1 MGARGCKVDPM
12 GCCRGSCMFEALA
25 LPSCQVVKS
34 ARCVRLA
41 SRHSAAPTFV
51 PRPVATEIAGA
62 IAAAEHS
69 DLNSHFLHLVARAA
83 AGGQER
89 RGGGE

>member
-1 MGARGCKVDPM
+1 MGARGCKVYPV
-12 GCCRGSCMFEALA
+12 GCCQGSCVFETLA
-25 LPSCQVVKS
+25 LPSCQVVQS

-51 PRPVATEIAGA
+51 PRPVAPEKAGA

-69 DLNSHFLHLVARAA
+69 DLDSHFLHLVARAA